1 MTPTANVLIFDLDG
15 TISDPALGIG
25 RSINH
30 ALVAHGFA
38 SIEAAEVSRCI
49 GPPLDE
55 SFARLVPGADAA
67 LVTRLVAAYRERYAD
82 VGYAENQLYPDMP
95 PVLHQLR
102 ERGVT
107 LGVCTT
113 KRVDFAEQI
122 LTLFGL
128 REHFAFVSGGDIGVR
143 KADQLRSLRAAG
155 ALGAAATMIGDRD
168 IDILAAHANGLRAV
182 GVLWGH
188 GSADEL
194 RAARPH
200 LLLGAPAELLQLA
213 D

>member
-1 MTPTANVLIFDLDG
+1 MTSLPHVLVFDLDG

-30 ALVAHGFA
+30 ALVTCGFA
-38 SIEAAEVSRCI
+38 PIDDDEVSRCI

-55 SFARLVPGADAA
+55 SFARLVPGADAV

-95 PVLHQLR
+95 PVLAQLHA
-102 ERGVT
+102 RGAT
-107 LGVCTT
+107 LGLCTT

-122 LTLFGL
+122 LALFGL
-128 REHFAFVSGGDIGVR
+128 RSYFSFVSGGDIGVR
-143 KADQLRSLRAAG
+143 KADQLRELQAAG
-155 ALGAAATMIGDRD
+155 SLAAAATMIGDRD
-168 IDILAAHANGLRAV
+168 IDILAAHENGLRSV

-188 GSADEL
+188 GSAAEL
-194 RAARPH
+194 RAACPH
-200 LLLGAPAELLQLA
+200 LLLGAPGELLQLVA
-213 D
+213 

>member
-1 MTPTANVLIFDLDG
+1 MDD
-15 TISDPALGIG
+15 
-25 RSINH
+25 R
-30 ALVAHGFA
+30 
-38 SIEAAEVSRCI
+38 
-49 GPPLDE
+49 
-55 SFARLVPGADAA
+55 AD
-67 LVTRLVAAYRERYAD
+67 R
-82 VGYAENQLYPDMP
+82 Q
-95 PVLHQLR
+95 QLR

-122 LTLFGL
+122 LALFGL

-155 ALGAAATMIGDRD
+155 ALGEAATMIGDRD

-188 GSADEL
+188 GSAAEL
-194 RAARPH
+194 LAARPH
-200 LLLGAPAELLQLA
+200 LLLGAPGELLQLVA
-213 D
+213 

>member
-1 MTPTANVLIFDLDG
+1 MTPAACVLVFDLDG

-30 ALVAHGFA
+30 ALVTHNFA
-38 SIEAAEVSRCI
+38 SIDTDEVSRCI

-55 SFARLVPGADAA
+55 SFARLVPGADTT
-67 LVTRLVAAYRERYAD
+67 LITRLVAAYRERYAE

-95 PVLHQLR
+95 PVLQQLR

-122 LTLFGL
+122 LALFGL

-143 KADQLRSLRAAG
+143 KADQLRGLRAAG
-155 ALGAAATMIGDRD
+155 ALGEAATMIGDRD

-188 GSADEL
+188 GSAAEL
-194 RAARPH
+194 LAARPH
-200 LLLGAPAELLQLA
+200 LLLGAPGELLQLA
-213 D
+213 P

>member
-1 MTPTANVLIFDLDG
+1 MTPATAVLVFDLDG

-30 ALVAHGFA
+30 ALVVHGFA
-38 SIEAAEVSRCI
+38 AIGADEVSRCI

-55 SFARLVPGADAA
+55 SFARLVPGADDA
-67 LVTRLVAAYRERYAD
+67 LITRLVAAYRERYAQ

-95 PVLHQLR
+95 PVLQQLR

-122 LTLFGL
+122 LALFGL

-188 GSADEL
+188 GTAAEL
-194 RAARPH
+194 RSARPH
-200 LLLGAPAELLQLA
+200 LLLGAPGELLQLIA
-213 D
+213 